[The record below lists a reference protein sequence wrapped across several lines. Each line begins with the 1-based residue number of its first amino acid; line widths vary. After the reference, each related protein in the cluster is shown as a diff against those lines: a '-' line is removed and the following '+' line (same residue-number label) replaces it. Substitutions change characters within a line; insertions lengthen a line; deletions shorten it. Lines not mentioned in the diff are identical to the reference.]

1 MILSVSILHNYFSI
15 GSNSDCPFHCFPI
28 SPFLAG
34 FIGASFRDID
44 NEKIVY
50 FGILSSLCLFFPL
63 LIILKYTSTF
73 GEIGWGYSILIS
85 LILSGYI
92 WFGSTIGALVKFG
105 LLKNNYSLIL
115 LFLEL

>member
-1 MILSVSILHNYFSI
+1 MLLSVSISFIIIFVSAAIPIVHFI
-15 GSNSDCPFHCFPI
+15 AFPI

-34 FIGASFRDID
+34 FIGASFGDID

-92 WFGSTIGALVKFG
+92 WFGSTTGALIKFWTT
-105 LLKNNYSLIL
+105 KD
-115 LFLEL
+115 

>member
-1 MILSVSILHNYFSI
+1 MILSVSISFIIILISAAIPIVHFI
-15 GSNSDCPFHCFPI
+15 AFPI

-34 FIGASFRDID
+34 FIGASFGDID

-63 LIILKYTSTF
+63 LIILKYTNTF
-73 GEIGWGYSILIS
+73 GEIGWGYAILIS

-92 WFGSTIGALVKFG
+92 WFGSTIGALVKFWTS
-105 LLKNNYSLIL
+105 KD
-115 LFLEL
+115 